1 MRWALIV
8 AAVLAMQAAF
18 CSGTA
23 SHAAGS
29 HYHMR
34 EAHRHGRQEGASHRH
49 HVPKRS
55 ANDVNERQD
64 PKKPPQTLKNPRL
77 LEDSKL
83 VHDTSHIAEE
93 LPGYISPEKI
103 KDMSP
108 RELDYHYF
116 KIHDFDDN
124 RKLDGLELLKAIGH
138 VHGHEDDDDDDEEK
152 EEEKYKLLSEEEKGA
167 LKNLQRQK
175 QEEEWKFYT
184 ELVDEVLNEYD
195 KNGDGYLNYGEYI
208 MGRNRDK
215 SEREY

>member
-1 MRWALIV
+1 MKWVLIV
-8 AAVLAMQAAF
+8 AAALALQVPF
-18 CSGTA
+18 CSGTS

-34 EAHRHGRQEGASHRH
+34 DANRHVRDEGAPHRH

-55 ANDVNERQD
+55 ANNLNERQD

-124 RKLDGLELLKAIGH
+124 RKLDGLEILKAIGH
-138 VHGHEDDDDDDEEK
+138 VHGHDDDDDDDDDGK
-152 EEEKYKLLSEEEKGA
+152 EEEKYKLLSEEEKAA

-175 QEEEWKFYT
+175 QEEEWKFYI

-208 MGRNRDK
+208 MGRNRDR
-215 SEREY
+215 SD